1 MAGSSPAMTLK
12 KISSG
17 ADLIRASFQV
27 SKIPLD
33 YIPTLGHIFLTL
45 FREGGVVRMS
55 PENVERGRRLRPC
68 EQDAR
73 GGLGEAV
80 GCASKRNQC
89 ALKRRRSARGSRK
102 LVKLLFPHLL
112 VRAAALRTSFNR
124 RLNKSRPPVSSCGDV
139 KEESS
144 RP

>member
-1 MAGSSPAMTLK
+1 
-12 KISSG
+12 
-17 ADLIRASFQV
+17 
-27 SKIPLD
+27 
-33 YIPTLGHIFLTL
+33 
-45 FREGGVVRMS
+45 MS

-73 GGLGEAV
+73 GVTGGCW
-80 GCASKRNQC
+80 CASKRNQC

-124 RLNKSRPPVSSCGDV
+124 RLDKSRPPLPSCGDA